1 VSGASP
7 FRWLVVAAALFLA
20 ACATA
25 GPIGPIREPVSVK
38 FQRGLQGH
46 IILPV
51 TVEGVKG
58 YAVLDNGAST
68 SVVDRRFAQ
77 EQSLAHGAIARI
89 LIKTLRGGFEFGQG
103 ASMSVGKPGE
113 GNVEEKVTPLVL
125 DIDLL
130 SQAAGLNL
138 IGIVGEEFFERHVVA
153 IDFARNTLTFY
164 DPRTFTPPLDLTP
177 LPLKSKYTAKTRLP
191 ATIENENGYE
201 ITFDLGASGYA
212 MIDEG
217 ELADKMMA
225 DGRPWI
231 PRSSG
236 IVRKGE
242 FMRHDGRTIT
252 AKEIGFAGFSL
263 QDIPTDVAAKGFVA
277 PSDVSLGV
285 NALSRFDIIFDI
297 GGKRMWMRPNASYD
311 DPFPHR
317 VVGVD
322 FRVASQPGAVEVLSV
337 AQNSPAERAGLKK
350 GDIIA
355 RLNGLEAQ
363 PNGLATVKAGDTVEV
378 ELRNGSKLTIRAA
391 RFY

>member
-1 VSGASP
+1 MQRRAHILD
-7 FRWLVVAAALFLA
+7 WLIAAAALVLS
-20 ACATA
+20 ACASTA
-25 GPIGPIREPVSVK
+25 PTGPIRPPETIK

-51 TVEGVKG
+51 TVEGVEG

-68 SVVDRRFAQ
+68 SVVDRKFAE
-77 EQSLAHGAIARI
+77 EQSLSHGAIARM

-103 ASMSVGKPGE
+103 ANLSVGGVSE
-113 GNVEEKVTPLVL
+113 HVTPLVL
-125 DIDLL
+125 DIGLL
-130 SQAAGLNL
+130 SQAAGVKL

-153 IDFARNTLTFY
+153 IDFTRNELTLY
-164 DPRTFTPPLDLTP
+164 DPRAFSPPEDVPALSLR
-177 LPLKSKYTAKTRLP
+177 SKFTAKTRLP
-191 ATIENENGYE
+191 ATIEGRPDYE
-201 ITFDLGASGYA
+201 ITFDLGASGFA

-217 ELADKMMA
+217 EMADRMMA

-252 AKEIGFAGFSL
+252 AREIGFAGFEL
-263 QDIPTDVAAKGFVA
+263 KDIPTDVAAKGFVA

-297 GGKRMWMRPNASYD
+297 GNKRMWMRPNATYAQ
-311 DPFPHR
+311 PFPHR

-322 FRVASQPGAVEVLSV
+322 FKIGSAVGAVEVLGV
-337 AQNSPAERAGLKK
+337 AVNSPAEKAGLKK
-350 GDIIA
+350 GDVIA
-355 RLNGLEAQ
+355 RIDGRLAM
-363 PNGLATVKAGDTVEV
+363 PDGLARVKEGDKV
-378 ELRNGSKLTIRAA
+378 ELELKDGSKVRIEAA

>member
-1 VSGASP
+1 MA
-7 FRWLVVAAALFLA
+7 AAALVLS
-20 ACATA
+20 ACASTA
-25 GPIGPIREPVSVK
+25 PTGPIRAPETIK

-46 IILPV
+46 IVLPV
-51 TVEGVKG
+51 TVEGVAG

-68 SVVDRRFAQ
+68 SVVDRKFAE
-77 EQSLAHGAIARI
+77 EQSLAHGAIARM

-103 ASMSVGKPGE
+103 ANLSVGGVNE
-113 GNVEEKVTPLVL
+113 HVTPLVL
-125 DIDLL
+125 DIGLL
-130 SQAAGLNL
+130 SQAAGVKL

-153 IDFARNTLTFY
+153 IDFTRNELTFY
-164 DPRTFTPPLDLTP
+164 DPRAFTPPSDVAP
-177 LPLKSKYTAKTRLP
+177 LPLKSKFTAKTRLP
-191 ATIENENGYE
+191 ATIEGQGDYE
-201 ITFDLGASGYA
+201 ITFDLGASGFA

-217 ELADKMMA
+217 DMANKMMA

-252 AKEIGFAGFSL
+252 TKEIGFAGFEL
-263 QDIPTDVAAKGFVA
+263 NDIPTDVAAKGFVA

-297 GGKRMWMRPNASYD
+297 GNKRMWMRPNASYAQ
-311 DPFPHR
+311 PFPHR

-322 FRVASQPGAVEVLSV
+322 FKIGSAAGAVEVLGV
-337 AQNSPAERAGLKK
+337 AANSPAERAGLKK

-355 RLNGLEAQ
+355 RIDGQLAM
-363 PNGLATVKAGDTVEV
+363 PDGLARVKQGDVV
-378 ELRNGSKLTIRAA
+378 ELELAGGSKMKIEAA